1 MKKFNDILCV
11 VEADDSSIAA
21 INKAVT
27 LARNHQA
34 KLTVVA
40 VVEKPESLIHFVKSK
55 KESERLFAD
64 YIEKKS
70 AALDAFVKKHCKGVQ
85 VETNIL
91 AGIQFIEVIKDVL
104 KNDRDLV
111 VKCPNEEP
119 WFKRLVGS
127 NDMHLLRKCP
137 CPVLL
142 LKSEMTG
149 ACQKVLAT
157 IDVSDSPVE
166 QEKKNRVQQQLNRQV
181 LEFSSSFALADSA
194 ELHIGSV
201 WDMYGE
207 DFLRHGAF
215 SQMTD
220 ESVDKYV
227 EKARKEVIN
236 KVDACVREMSS
247 YIGKEAI
254 NYIQPR
260 VHLVKGLP
268 AKEIPIMAE
277 KYDIDLIV
285 MGTIART
292 GIPGLIIGNTAEAI
306 LEQVNCSV
314 LAIKPEGFKSPV
326 SAR

>member
-1 MKKFNDILCV
+1 V
-11 VEADDSSIAA
+11 V
-21 INKAVT
+21 
-27 LARNHQA
+27 
-34 KLTVVA
+34 
-40 VVEKPESLIHFVKSK
+40 
-55 KESERLFAD
+55 
-64 YIEKKS
+64 
-70 AALDAFVKKHCKGVQ
+70 
-85 VETNIL
+85 TNIL

-111 VKCPNEEP
+111 VKSPNQER

-149 ACQKVLAT
+149 PCQKILAT
-157 IDVSDSPVE
+157 VDVSDSVAE
-166 QEKKNRVQQQLNRQV
+166 QEKNSRVQEQLNRQV

-201 WDMYGE
+201 WDLYGE
-207 DFLRHGAF
+207 DFLRYGAF

-227 EKARKEVIN
+227 EKARREV
-236 KVDACVREMSS
+236 VDKIDSCVREMNS
-247 YIGKEAI
+247 YVGKEAI

-260 VHLVKGLP
+260 LHLVKGLP
-268 AKEIPIMAE
+268 AKEIPIMAK

-292 GIPGLIIGNTAEAI
+292 GIPGLIIGNTAESI

-314 LAIKPEGFKSPV
+314 LAIKPEGFRCPV
-326 SAR
+326 KVR